1 MNYGFIKVAAASPHV
16 TVADVDANAVAIRAL
31 IDQADAANVNLLV
44 LPELCLTGYT
54 CGDLFYS
61 ETLLNAAQNALLEIA
76 AYTSGMKS
84 VVVVGV
90 PLAIN
95 GKIYSC
101 AAVLHDGAV
110 IGLIPKTHPAADQR
124 QFSPAPSQ
132 TLFVDFGNGHLPTPL
147 DAHLSFQCDTLTD
160 FRFGVELGEDLWAA
174 DPPSRQLCQASA
186 TIIVNPSASAEF
198 VARKSYRRMLVEST
212 SARLICGYV
221 LANADCGESVQDMV
235 YSQHNLIAENG
246 TILAENPPFGK
257 TSMIVSEIDV
267 CHLSADRRKNVV
279 YQSLPCENEKV
290 IIFHQSIRST
300 DLTRKISKTPF
311 ILENTDEMNERAE
324 EILRIQSTALMRR
337 IEHTHAKTAVIGISG
352 GLDSCLT
359 LLVAARTMDMLNRDR
374 KDIVAISMPCFGTT
388 TRTRG
393 NAEKMCELLGVT
405 FREINIAASVRQH
418 FTDLGHDESVHDV
431 TFENSQARER
441 TQLLMDTAN
450 QCGGIVVGT
459 GDLSELALGWATYN
473 GDHMSMYG
481 VNASIPK
488 TLVRR
493 LVRYEAEKSHSE
505 LAEVLFDI
513 LDTPV
518 SPELLPASTNGDI
531 QQKTED
537 LVGPYELHD
546 FFLYYALRFGDSP
559 KKIFHLAH
567 HVFHESYSDEI
578 ILKWLRTFFRRF
590 FMQQFKRSCLPDGPK
605 VGSVS
610 LSPRGDWMMPSD
622 AISALWLKE
631 IDSIK
636 IQ

>member
-16 TVADVDANAVAIRAL
+16 TVADIDANAVAIRAL

-61 ETLLNAAQNALLEIA
+61 ETLLNATQNALLEIA

-90 PLAIN
+90 PITVN
-95 GKIYSC
+95 GKIFSC

-110 IGLIPKTHPAADQR
+110 IGLIPKTYLSADQR

-132 TLFVDFGNGHLPTPL
+132 ALSVNFGNGHPATPL
-147 DAHLSFQCDTLTD
+147 DVHLTFQCDALKD
-160 FRFGVELGEDLWAA
+160 FRFGVELGEDLWSA
-174 DPPSRQLCQASA
+174 DPPSRKLCQTGA

-246 TILAENPPFGK
+246 AILAENSPFGK

-267 CHLSADRRKNVV
+267 CHLSADRRKNAV
-279 YQSLPCENEKV
+279 YQSLPCEDEKV
-290 IIFHQSIRST
+290 IVFHQSIRRT
-300 DLTRKISKTPF
+300 DLTRQISKTPF

-324 EILRIQSTALMRR
+324 EILQIQSTALMRR

-359 LLVAARTMDMLNRDR
+359 LLVAARTMDMLGRDR

-388 TRTRG
+388 SRTRS
-393 NAEKMCELLGVT
+393 NAEKMCEQLGVT
-405 FREINIAASVRQH
+405 FHEISIAASVRQH
-418 FTDLGHDESVHDV
+418 FSDLGHDESVHDV
-431 TFENSQARER
+431 TFENAQARER

-493 LVRYEAEKSHSE
+493 LVRFEAERSHSA

-518 SPELLPASTNGDI
+518 SPELLPASTSGDI

-622 AISALWLKE
+622 AISTLWLKE
-631 IDSIK
+631 IDSITL
-636 IQ
+636 Q